1 MNETLREKLRG
12 LPDKPGCYIMRDR
25 NGRIIYVGKAVSLRK
40 RVQSYF
46 RNSTF
51 HKAPPKL
58 RGLINSVEDL
68 DVMVVRNEAEALLTE
83 GQLIKDYKPRF
94 NVVFRDDKR
103 YLALK
108 AENHLACPRFTECRI
123 VRDDG
128 DEYFGPFPSSTVVRT
143 VKDFA
148 ERHFGIRKC
157 TVSQPDAET
166 HRHCHND
173 RIAQCSAPCIGTIGP
188 EDYRARF
195 DKARDFIRSGD
206 PAVMESLKA
215 DMAAA
220 SEEQDFERAA
230 ELRDTI
236 SAIHEMVRQRA
247 RVVSTPSMK
256 RENAVE
262 GCIELARVLRLPRT
276 PHVIEGFDISHISGT
291 MTVASMVVSVDGIP
305 NPQRYRRFRVK
316 TVEGIDDPMSMAE
329 IVRRRY
335 SRCLEEG
342 GSLPDL
348 VLVDGG
354 VTQLRAARA
363 ELALLGLGDLS
374 TVGLAKRFEEVVVDR
389 EDEASVLLPRDGA
402 ALNVLIRLR
411 DEAHRFAIT
420 YNRNLRLKKIRES
433 VLDEIDGIGD
443 ARKTMLLKQFGSVR
457 RIAAASVEDIAGV
470 GGIGEALA
478 REILEVAVRST
489 PPQKPLPSGGRHAG
503 L

>member
-1 MNETLREKLRG
+1 MNESLREKLRG

-46 RNSTF
+46 RSSTF
-51 HKAPPKL
+51 QKAPPKL

-68 DVMVVRNEAEALLTE
+68 DFMVVRNEAEALLTE

-108 AENHLACPRFTECRI
+108 AETHLECPRFVECRI

-157 TVSQPDAET
+157 TVSHPDVET
-166 HRHCHND
+166 HKHCHND
-173 RIAQCSAPCIGTIGP
+173 RIAQCSAPCIGTVSL
-188 EDYRARF
+188 EDYQGRF
-195 DKARDFIRSGD
+195 KKACDFIRSGD
-206 PAVMESLKA
+206 AAVMERLAA

-236 SAIHEMVRQRA
+236 SAIRDMVRQRA

-262 GCIELARVLRLPRT
+262 GCRELARVLRLPCT

-291 MTVASMVVSVDGIP
+291 LTVASMVVSVDGIP
-305 NPQRYRRFRVK
+305 NPQRYRRFRVR
-316 TVEGIDDPMSMAE
+316 TVEGVDDPLSMAE

-335 SRCLEEG
+335 ARCLEEG
-342 GSLPDL
+342 AGLPDL

-354 VTQLRAARA
+354 ITQLRAARA
-363 ELALLGLGDLS
+363 ELALLGLQALS

-389 EDEASVLLPRDGA
+389 ENEASVLLPRDSA

-443 ARKTMLLKQFGSVR
+443 ARKTLLLKKFGSVR
-457 RIAAASVEDIAGV
+457 RIASATVEDIASV
-470 GGIGEALA
+470 GGIGDVLA
-478 REILEVAVRST
+478 RAILEVAVRSSV
-489 PPQKPLPSGGRHAG
+489 PQPKERNG
-503 L
+503 